1 MLSLVMEVND
11 NGNSISTSPS
21 DPIDQLYALFNRI
34 KENQSIDKSSE
45 NDSVFDKILSE
56 YATASAEPHIKRLS
70 AQLICRLLPGLNISD
85 SHQKAAFNALI
96 DLVEDDD
103 SQTRRQVISGLPRL
117 CLSSSATSTTNTS
130 SRSNKD
136 SNRINEYAT
145 KVSDVLVQLMQ
156 TDDDKELSLV
166 EQSLL
171 SVLSS
176 AAQASIRAI
185 FSQLS
190 HPDLPEAA
198 RRRCIRFL
206 SDRILCI
213 DRCQMTPEVEEV
225 IVEQVTTALED
236 VTEAEF
242 TCFIKV
248 LASLQCMQTVSGRQR
263 LVDTIC
269 AQAIDAIDP
278 TDSAEFEPQDLACV
292 GRVRGC
298 ARQALPFLSKSI
310 ISDKFVTYYLD
321 KVLPQLSQVSELADG
336 DRPRLELMQQ
346 LAELSSHVSPD
357 FKATDQQLSC
367 LLNQLDSE
375 LPHHE
380 DGSSKS
386 ATEYNFSHIESLLF
400 AVHRLTQARQDY
412 FGTNAGAFD
421 ALQNRLKH
429 CQSASRSYQQS
440 LKPSTDS
447 TNSSAI
453 SIALAITSNICR
465 LIEYLLL
472 PKLLSRPPG
481 QSESSAAASL
491 TPSWLLGGQQKSRR
505 RIAAPNIRP
514 SDSDELSLNSPTKRP
529 GRDSSDAAGLTTSR
543 KRRAVDLPV
552 YRPPVGK
559 FSSAVGPMPKHSS
572 AARGGRSRYYN
583 VYTGAGAAASATAG
597 RRSSGSGNR

>member
-1 MLSLVMEVND
+1 
-11 NGNSISTSPS
+11 
-21 DPIDQLYALFNRI
+21 
-34 KENQSIDKSSE
+34 
-45 NDSVFDKILSE
+45 
-56 YATASAEPHIKRLS
+56 
-70 AQLICRLLPGLNISD
+70 
-85 SHQKAAFNALI
+85 
-96 DLVEDDD
+96 
-103 SQTRRQVISGLPRL
+103 
-117 CLSSSATSTTNTS
+117 
-130 SRSNKD
+130 
-136 SNRINEYAT
+136 
-145 KVSDVLVQLMQ
+145 
-156 TDDDKELSLV
+156 
-166 EQSLL
+166 
-171 SVLSS
+171 
-176 AAQASIRAI
+176 
-185 FSQLS
+185 
-190 HPDLPEAA
+190 
-198 RRRCIRFL
+198 
-206 SDRILCI
+206 
-213 DRCQMTPEVEEV
+213 MTPEVEEV

-236 VTEAEF
+236 VTETEF

-263 LVDTIC
+263 LVDAIC

-453 SIALAITSNICR
+453 SIALATTSNICR

>member
-1 MLSLVMEVND
+1 
-11 NGNSISTSPS
+11 
-21 DPIDQLYALFNRI
+21 
-34 KENQSIDKSSE
+34 
-45 NDSVFDKILSE
+45 
-56 YATASAEPHIKRLS
+56 
-70 AQLICRLLPGLNISD
+70 
-85 SHQKAAFNALI
+85 
-96 DLVEDDD
+96 
-103 SQTRRQVISGLPRL
+103 
-117 CLSSSATSTTNTS
+117 
-130 SRSNKD
+130 
-136 SNRINEYAT
+136 
-145 KVSDVLVQLMQ
+145 
-156 TDDDKELSLV
+156 ELSLV

-292 GRVRGC
+292 GR
-298 ARQALPFLSKSI
+298 KSI

-346 LAELSSHVSPD
+346 LAELSSH
-357 FKATDQQLSC
+357 
-367 LLNQLDSE
+367 
-375 LPHHE
+375 
-380 DGSSKS
+380 
-386 ATEYNFSHIESLLF
+386 
-400 AVHRLTQARQDY
+400 
-412 FGTNAGAFD
+412 
-421 ALQNRLKH
+421 
-429 CQSASRSYQQS
+429 
-440 LKPSTDS
+440 
-447 TNSSAI
+447 
-453 SIALAITSNICR
+453 
-465 LIEYLLL
+465 
-472 PKLLSRPPG
+472 LLSRPPG

-597 RRSSGSGNR
+597 RRSSGSGN